1 MSCAPTEVLV
11 NPGEVSLASRQGA
24 QTMGDESQP
33 RAFVAHQQMLD
44 LFLVALIAKHSDPQ
58 GVMRQFR
65 ELVDQL
71 TAATPELVRDESFLA
86 AVRRSATRFDGMVQR
101 LLPATHLQHRL
112 EMTSASAI
120 DVTSR
125 SEAQQGG

>member
-1 MSCAPTEVLV
+1 
-11 NPGEVSLASRQGA
+11 
-24 QTMGDESQP
+24 MGDESQP

-71 TAATPELVRDESFLA
+71 TAATPALVRDESFLA
-86 AVRRSATRFDGMVQR
+86 RVRRSATRFDGMVQR
-101 LLPATHLQHRL
+101 LLPATHSQHRL
-112 EMTSASAI
+112 EMTSASPR

-125 SEAQQGG
+125 SEAQPDG

>member
-1 MSCAPTEVLV
+1 
-11 NPGEVSLASRQGA
+11 
-24 QTMGDESQP
+24 
-33 RAFVAHQQMLD
+33 MLD

-86 AVRRSATRFDGMVQR
+86 AVRRSATRF
-101 LLPATHLQHRL
+101 ATTIARHPLR
-112 EMTSASAI
+112 AS
-120 DVTSR
+120 
-125 SEAQQGG
+125 

>member
-1 MSCAPTEVLV
+1 
-11 NPGEVSLASRQGA
+11 
-24 QTMGDESQP
+24 MGDESQP

-44 LFLVALIAKHSDPQ
+44 LFLVALLAKHSDPE

-71 TAATPELVRDESFLA
+71 TATTPHLVRDESFLA

-101 LLPATHLQHRL
+101 LLPATHSHHTA
-112 EMTSASAI
+112 EMTSATPQPVS
-120 DVTSR
+120 SR
-125 SEAQQGG
+125 SEARPEG